1 MGRAR
6 MVRAQR
12 DAGLVVQVDL
22 VDRQAVE
29 RSADGGLIPARP
41 PLQVVDGGRP
51 GARQIAAGE
60 RLAGVAGVHACG
72 ETASTG
78 TPRLFPG
85 TSGLSA
91 SLPVTPLTRR

>member
-41 PLQVVDGGRP
+41 PLQVVDGGL
-51 GARQIAAGE
+51 AE
-60 RLAGVAGVHACG
+60 RV
-72 ETASTG
+72 
-78 TPRLFPG
+78 R
-85 TSGLSA
+85 
-91 SLPVTPLTRR
+91 